1 MRRTRDGWMDMCVV
15 DLEYNK
21 EDLLGW
27 EWPYP
32 ASLPLPLYPFS
43 LQELRRK
50 VSPLL
55 KSFQGEIDA
64 LSRRGQA
71 AEAAFL
77 SAYKRIIEIPGQW
90 TRSPPSSGHHQF
102 C

>member
-1 MRRTRDGWMDMCVV
+1 MGGGIGLCIHGCGTY
-15 DLEYNK
+15 EK
-21 EDLLGW
+21 DLLDGSG
-27 EWPYP
+27 YL
-32 ASLPLPLYPFS
+32 LPLCSS

-77 SAYKRIIEIPGQW
+77 S
-90 TRSPPSSGHHQF
+90 
-102 C
+102 